1 MSDKY
6 FGDTRAAKATYGI
19 ILVITQFLLII
30 SIAIL
35 GLIQGQATIARNI
48 GIIFGIA
55 VGIMALY
62 SMKFSMSVLP
72 KPKKGQ
78 GLIENGIYKFV
89 RHPAYLGV
97 LIFTASFICSWHTFV
112 LWIFLF
118 GILFLKM
125 KIEEKMLQD
134 KFAEY
139 KDYKKRT
146 KMIIPFII

>member
-1 MSDKY
+1 ML
-6 FGDTRAAKATYGI
+6 GI
-19 ILVITQFLLII
+19 FLVITQFLLII
-30 SIAIL
+30 FISIL
-35 GLIQGQATIARNI
+35 GLVHGQTTIARNI
-48 GIIFGIA
+48 LLVIGIA

-146 KMIIPFII
+146 KMLVPFII